1 MIMSLKQK
9 NEKSL
14 RCGKMVASFIN
25 NAVMLLHMSE
35 TGWSEPVSSNILH

>member
-9 NEKSL
+9 N
-14 RCGKMVASFIN
+14 KMVASFTN

-35 TGWSEPVSSNILH
+35 TGWSEPVGSNILH